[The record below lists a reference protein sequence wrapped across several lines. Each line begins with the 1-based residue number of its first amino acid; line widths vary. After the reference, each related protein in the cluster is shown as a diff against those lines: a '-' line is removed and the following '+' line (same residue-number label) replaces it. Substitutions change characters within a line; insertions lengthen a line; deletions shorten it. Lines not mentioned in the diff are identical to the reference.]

1 VKALVFLPQARAD
14 ILDAFE
20 WYEKRSQGLGLDFLR
35 CLDAE
40 FHAIER
46 SPCIYPC
53 VFEEYHRALLKRF
66 PYAVFYEIKKIRLR
80 SMRFS
85 IVLATL
91 KGGRG
96 DALKR
101 RKDLRF

>member
-1 VKALVFLPQARAD
+1 MNGLVFLPQARAD

-20 WYEKRSQGLGLDFLR
+20 WYENRSVGLGQDFMR
-35 CLDAE
+35 CLDAA

-66 PYAVFYEIKKIRLR
+66 PYAVFYEINKDSIMIYAVFHCARNPEGWKGR
-80 SMRFS
+80 SRHK
-85 IVLATL
+85 T
-91 KGGRG
+91 
-96 DALKR
+96 
-101 RKDLRF
+101 